1 MCQDYIREL
10 SASISP
16 EALLRLPLS
25 TSIAIVGCGDPAFI
39 PQYITDTNC
48 KFQIYTDPKRS
59 LFTALGMNST
69 LNLGTKP
76 DYVKR
81 PLSRSTLA
89 GIAQGLRA
97 IPRGL
102 ALKGG
107 NQRQVGGEFLFE
119 PSDLVTPV
127 TTPHEE
133 KKQTLAKPEAQEA
146 SSGKASTEEECC
158 HPVEE
163 KKVTWCHRM
172 KTTRDH
178 CEMPELMDILGLNAE
193 GLPVEDQAK
202 WHHTMRN
209 RKGTGQS
216 MARQMS
222 ELSALNDAASR
233 NETV

>member
-16 EALLRLPLS
+16 DALLRLPVS
-25 TSIAIVGCGDPAFI
+25 TFIAIVGCGDPAFI
-39 PQYITDTNC
+39 PQYMADTNC
-48 KFQIYTDPKRS
+48 KFPIYTDPKRS
-59 LFTALGMNST
+59 LFNALGMNQT
-69 LNLGTKP
+69 LQMGTKP

-81 PLSRSTLA
+81 TLSRSTLA

-97 IPRGL
+97 IPQGL

-119 PSDLVTPV
+119 PSSLVTPV

-133 KKQTLAKPEAQEA
+133 RKQSLAIPENQEA

-163 KKVTWCHRM
+163 KRVTWCHRM

-178 CEMPELMDILGLNAE
+178 CEVHELMDILGLNSD
-193 GLPVEDQAK
+193 GLPVEDQEK
-202 WHHTMRN
+202 WQKTMRN

-222 ELSALNDAASR
+222 ELSALNEASPQK
-233 NETV
+233 EAV